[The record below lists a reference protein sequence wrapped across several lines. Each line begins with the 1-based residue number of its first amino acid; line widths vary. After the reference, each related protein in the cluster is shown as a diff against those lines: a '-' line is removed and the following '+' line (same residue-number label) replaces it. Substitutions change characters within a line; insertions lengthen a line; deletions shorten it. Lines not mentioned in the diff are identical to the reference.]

1 MSFLGRLFGGKSD
14 GAKQE
19 QKVTTTLAI
28 QKLRDTEEMLLKKQ
42 EHLEGLIKEQET
54 IIRANGTKNK
64 KIALAALKRKKRI
77 EKQLETVE
85 GTLTTLENQKDAL
98 ENVNTNVEVLKNMG
112 MAAKALKTV
121 HSNMDTDKVE
131 DLMDEVREQ
140 QQIAE
145 EIVHVITDHS
155 GYGQQIDEDDL
166 LKELAEMEQE
176 ELDRQLLDA
185 GGLPVAP
192 QTDPR
197 GATSSS
203 SKSKDLDDE
212 LEALKQW
219 AS

>member
-1 MSFLGRLFGGKSD
+1 MFLYEFLSNR
-14 GAKQE
+14 
-19 QKVTTTLAI
+19 
-28 QKLRDTEEMLLKKQ
+28 LRDTEEMLLKKQ

-166 LKELAEMEQE
+166 LKVISRVLFYFEFQFWL
-176 ELDRQLLDA
+176 
-185 GGLPVAP
+185 
-192 QTDPR
+192 
-197 GATSSS
+197 SIKS
-203 SKSKDLDDE
+203 SKF
-212 LEALKQW
+212 
-219 AS
+219 